1 MQAKHSREQRRN
13 PVHLRGA
20 LLLRSDV
27 LLFRS
32 SWGLIYKTV
41 RGIVTKSVRTPKS
54 QVLRAPKNIQIYK
67 TLRTHTHW
75 RQFGLKCG
83 GDRDAIWNAFLEVLG
98 MHLIFL

>member
-1 MQAKHSREQRRN
+1 
-13 PVHLRGA
+13 
-20 LLLRSDV
+20 
-27 LLFRS
+27 
-32 SWGLIYKTV
+32 
-41 RGIVTKSVRTPKS
+41 
-54 QVLRAPKNIQIYK
+54 LRAPKNIQIYK